1 MHLQRSSQDPDTTNC
16 KKKKYLERF
25 QERCLGEKN
34 LYQERNRKSW
44 LQTRATSAQ
53 TISFQTMFDFIF
65 LPPSFHWIVIFLR
78 LMDFPVS
85 LSSVT
90 PDISWYK
97 DNVQIVATG
106 DLFQYMNYNRT
117 LRLGSLRSS
126 SHDGIYKCVA
136 GISGAILQ
144 KTTTLKVIGLYF
156 FRRIF

>member
-1 MHLQRSSQDPDTTNC
+1 MHLQRSSQDPDIENC
-16 KKKKYLERF
+16 KKYLERF

-34 LYQERNRKSW
+34 LCQKRNRKSW
-44 LQTRATSAQ
+44 FQTRATSAQ

-65 LPPSFHWIVIFLR
+65 LPPSFNWIVIFLR
-78 LMDFPVS
+78 LMDVPVS
-85 LSSVT
+85 LSSET

-126 SHDGIYKCVA
+126 SHNGIYKCVA
-136 GISGAILQ
+136 GISQ

>member
-1 MHLQRSSQDPDTTNC
+1 MHLQRSSQDPDTANC
-16 KKKKYLERF
+16 KKKKMFGKVSRKVS
-25 QERCLGEKN
+25 RRKN
-34 LYQERNRKSW
+34 LCQERNRKSW
-44 LQTRATSAQ
+44 
-53 TISFQTMFDFIF
+53 FDFIF
-65 LPPSFHWIVIFLR
+65 LPPSFNWIVIFLR
-78 LMDFPVS
+78 LMDVPVS

-126 SHDGIYKCVA
+126 SHNGIYKCVA

>member
-1 MHLQRSSQDPDTTNC
+1 MHLQRSSQDPDTANC
-16 KKKKYLERF
+16 KKKMFGKVSRKVS
-25 QERCLGEKN
+25 RRKN
-34 LYQERNRKSW
+34 LCQERNRKSW

-65 LPPSFHWIVIFLR
+65 LPPSFNWIVIFLR
-78 LMDFPVS
+78 LMDVPVS
-85 LSSVT
+85 LSSET

-117 LRLGSLRSS
+117 LRLGSLRSI
-126 SHDGIYKCVA
+126 SHNGIYKCVA

>member
-1 MHLQRSSQDPDTTNC
+1 MHLQRSSQNPDTANC
-16 KKKKYLERF
+16 KKKKMFGKVSRKVS
-25 QERCLGEKN
+25 RRKN
-34 LYQERNRKSW
+34 LCQERNRKSW
-44 LQTRATSAQ
+44 
-53 TISFQTMFDFIF
+53 FDFIF
-65 LPPSFHWIVIFLR
+65 LPPSFNWIVIFLR
-78 LMDFPVS
+78 LMDVPVS

-126 SHDGIYKCVA
+126 SHNGIYKCVA

>member
-1 MHLQRSSQDPDTTNC
+1 MHLQRSSQDPDTANC
-16 KKKKYLERF
+16 KKKKMFGKVSRKVS
-25 QERCLGEKN
+25 RRKN
-34 LYQERNRKSW
+34 LCQERNRKSW
-44 LQTRATSAQ
+44 
-53 TISFQTMFDFIF
+53 FDFIF
-65 LPPSFHWIVIFLR
+65 LPPSFNWIVIFLR
-78 LMDFPVS
+78 LMGVPVS

-126 SHDGIYKCVA
+126 SHNGIYKCVA

>member
-1 MHLQRSSQDPDTTNC
+1 MHLQRSSQDPDTENC
-16 KKKKYLERF
+16 KKYLERF
-25 QERCLGEKN
+25 QERCLGEKTCVKSEIGN
-34 LYQERNRKSW
+34 HGFRQE
-44 LQTRATSAQ
+44 
-53 TISFQTMFDFIF
+53 QTMFDFIF
-65 LPPSFHWIVIFLR
+65 LPSSFNWIVIFLR
-78 LMDFPVS
+78 LMDVPVS
-85 LSSVT
+85 LSSET

-126 SHDGIYKCVA
+126 SHNGIYKCVA

>member
-1 MHLQRSSQDPDTTNC
+1 MYGKVSRKVS
-16 KKKKYLERF
+16 R
-25 QERCLGEKN
+25 RKN
-34 LYQERNRKSW
+34 LCQERNRKSW
-44 LQTRATSAQ
+44 
-53 TISFQTMFDFIF
+53 FDFIF
-65 LPPSFHWIVIFLR
+65 LPPSFNWIVIFLR
-78 LMDFPVS
+78 LMDVPVS

-126 SHDGIYKCVA
+126 SHNGIYKCVA